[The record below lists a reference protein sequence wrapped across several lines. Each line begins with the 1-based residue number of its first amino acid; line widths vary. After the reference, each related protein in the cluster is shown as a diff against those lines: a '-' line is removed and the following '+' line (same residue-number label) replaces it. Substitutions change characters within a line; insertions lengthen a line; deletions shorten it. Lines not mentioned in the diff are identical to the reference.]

1 MAKKDTTA
9 QDIPVQTEVSDAE
22 VAAFDIQP
30 HLVNMLLTEPFFAE
44 IMRNITKVRDDK
56 MPTAGVTVKDADLY
70 LYWSGKF
77 FAGLKSEEIFGV
89 LKHECYHLIFNHCTT
104 RRLDPHFI
112 HNIATDLAIN
122 CLIPENELP
131 KFCLRPGKP
140 LDLSKVTDPKALAQ
154 WTAISEKIKSFP
166 EKESSEWYFGQLMDD
181 PTIQQMMA
189 EGAPGFGIGEG
200 DPDGEGEGSVPGQI
214 DQHGGW
220 DNMSDEERQIA
231 QHKVKEALR
240 QAVRKCDRNGQWGT
254 IPASTREELRR
265 LASDAVD
272 WKKVLQNF
280 AGTRQRMNKAHTMRR
295 INRKYPY
302 IHPGV
307 QRSHTAHI
315 GVFVDMSGSVSDA
328 DLEQVYAVLGSL
340 AKKVTFT
347 FLPFDYTVDEANKFE
362 WKKGKKQ
369 DPIRFRSGGTSF
381 IAVNEYVKKNRD
393 LFDGIIICTDGEAED
408 PGPSPVRRCWVLVP
422 GTKLIFPATPGD
434 VVVSMDKAKANL
446 QAA

>member
-1 MAKKDTTA
+1 
-9 QDIPVQTEVSDAE
+9 
-22 VAAFDIQP
+22 
-30 HLVNMLLTEPFFAE
+30 
-44 IMRNITKVRDDK
+44 
-56 MPTAGVTVKDADLY
+56 
-70 LYWSGKF
+70 
-77 FAGLKSEEIFGV
+77 
-89 LKHECYHLIFNHCTT
+89 
-104 RRLDPHFI
+104 
-112 HNIATDLAIN
+112 
-122 CLIPENELP
+122 
-131 KFCLRPGKP
+131 
-140 LDLSKVTDPKALAQ
+140 
-154 WTAISEKIKSFP
+154 
-166 EKESSEWYFGQLMDD
+166 MDD
-181 PTIQQMMA
+181 PTIQKMMA
-189 EGAPGFGIGEG
+189 EGAPGFGSGEG

-315 GVFVDMSGSVSDA
+315 GVFVDMSGSVSDV

-381 IAVNEYVKKNRD
+381 IAVNEYVKKHRD